1 MKHRVAMALAALVAC
16 AASAQMPKFDD
27 ILKGAGTLS
36 GTPVTGTAV
45 GASDEKTN
53 AAGIKEALAV
63 GTERA
68 VKDLSRV
75 NGYFGN
81 EAVKILMPSKIQ
93 KVADVARMAGYQKQV
108 DEFILSMNRAAE
120 AAAPLAARYF
130 GDAIRDMS
138 LEDVRGILT
147 GGDTAATEYFRHKTH
162 DKLYV
167 AFKPTCQEG
176 RRGRRDACL
185 QGHDGALRE
194 RADDGQA
201 VAGSRRLRNQQVAR
215 RPVPHGGRRGKEDPH
230 QSGCTHH
237 RPVEVGIRKIG
248 VAFARNAGGGTRV
261 DVEEIRKAVH
271 ATIEAIAPGTDVQG
285 IRPDAPAARAD
296 RARLRWTGSTWSWT
310 CDQRLS
316 IDIPE
321 SD

>member
-1 MKHRVAMALAALVAC
+1 MKHGVAMALAALVAC

-36 GTPVTGTAV
+36 GTPATGTAL

-120 AAAPLAARYF
+120 AAAPLAARHF

-147 GGDTAATEYFRHKTH
+147 GGDTAATDYFSRKTR
-162 DKLYV
+162 DKLHA
-167 AFKPTCQEG
+167 AFKP
-176 RRGRRDACL
+176 
-185 QGHDGALRE
+185 
-194 RADDGQA
+194 A
-201 VAGSRRLRNQQVAR
+201 VSRKV
-215 RPVPHGGRRGKEDPH
+215 G
-230 QSGCTHH
+230 
-237 RPVEVGIRKIG
+237 EVGATRAYKDLMGRYESVPMMGKQSLDLDDYVTDKSLDGLFRMVGEEERKI
-248 VAFARNAGGGTRV
+248 RTN
-261 DVEEIRKAVH
+261 
-271 ATIEAIAPGTDVQG
+271 
-285 IRPDAPAARAD
+285 PAARTTD
-296 RARLRWTGSTWSWT
+296 LLRAVFGK
-310 CDQRLS
+310 
-316 IDIPE
+316 
-321 SD
+321 